1 MSASGCDTADSAD
14 NVQGADSA
22 DNVQGAD
29 TADGVQGAD
38 TADGVQGADSAD
50 NVQGADT
57 ADGERKPDVAILPGA
72 VDLAP
77 PVRAGDPVLKLA
89 GDLEHSQTRAENVDG
104 ESDLDA
110 PTPRQG

>member
-38 TADGVQGADSAD
+38 TADGVHGS
-50 NVQGADT
+50 DT
-57 ADGERKPDVAILPGA
+57 TDGERKPDVAILPGA